1 VRRRLQRLLV
11 RAARTWLGVRA
22 IGAVLLADPELGFE
36 ILGGKTGRER
46 SFEDVERWPEA
57 LRDFADCAFVF
68 SSNRANYGIAQLEID
83 EGAHLFRLI
92 RENGGPCVE
101 IGRYR
106 GGGTLLMAAALPE
119 GHELYSYDTHDKLGG
134 VDPDGPLRR
143 VLARYG
149 LTQRVHLIV
158 ADSQT
163 AEPPSRDLT
172 LVFLDGDPTYEG
184 ARRDFE
190 RWSAALRSGGH
201 LLLHDATPGAPRYA
215 QIGRLIEEINRM
227 QGFER
232 QPDVGTIVH
241 FRRR

>member
-1 VRRRLQRLLV
+1 LQRIFQRMLV
-11 RAARTWLGVRA
+11 RLARTAIGVRVLTA
-22 IGAVLLADPELGFE
+22 ILVREPALGLD
-36 ILGGKTGRER
+36 ILGMKLSRDA
-46 SFEDVERWPEA
+46 SFDEVDRWPES

-68 SSNRANYGIAQLEID
+68 SSNRANHGIAQLAIE
-83 EGAHLFRLI
+83 EGAHLYRLL

-119 GHELYSYDTHDKLGG
+119 GHELYSYDTHEKLAGA
-134 VDPDGPLRR
+134 DPDEPLRR
-143 VLARYG
+143 VLARYDLAG
-149 LTQRVHLIV
+149 RIHLIV

-163 AEPPSRDLT
+163 AEPPRRDLT
-172 LVFLDGDPTYEG
+172 LVFLDGDPSYEG
-184 ARRDFE
+184 TRRDFE

-201 LLLHDATPGAPRYA
+201 LLLHDATPGASRYA
-215 QIGRLIEEINRM
+215 EIGRLIEEIDRTE
-227 QGFER
+227 GFDR